1 MAANTKSYLVH
12 TSVVSGQRH
21 ELQSHSQQSPHLRSS
36 HDGQA
41 ACAQTMPSL
50 RSHNYCC
57 SSCFQV
63 RSETRSHELTPLIL
77 SHGSCK
83 GSSAPTTT
91 LCYKRIQLLGCE
103 CQGRWGMEGHHP
115 AERAFERNEPGHG
128 IYQGVLP
135 SPARGE
141 IVKWH

>member
-21 ELQSHSQQSPHLRSS
+21 ELQSHSQQSPHLRGPR
-36 HDGQA
+36 DGQA
-41 ACAQTMPSL
+41 ACAQTMRPSEATTIAVVPACRL
-50 RSHNYCC
+50 
-57 SSCFQV
+57 
-63 RSETRSHELTPLIL
+63 ELKPRSHELTPLIL
-77 SHGSCK
+77 SHGRCK

-91 LCYKRIQLLGCE
+91 LCYKRMQLLGCE
-103 CQGRWGMEGHHP
+103 CQGRWGMDGHHP
-115 AERAFERNEPGHG
+115 TERAFERNEPGHG

-141 IVKWH
+141 IVRWH